1 MVSKKGVQFIN
12 VKKKKKKKKMAVK
25 TLKQDEKKKKKL
37 KMLANIFTN
46 VKYKNEYWC
55 IYNIATLFHF
65 SIYTHS

>member
-1 MVSKKGVQFIN
+1 MFSKKGVQFIN
-12 VKKKKKKKKMAVK
+12 LKKKKKKKKMAVK
-25 TLKQDEKKKKKL
+25 TLKQDEKKIL

-65 SIYTHS
+65 SKYTHS

>member
-1 MVSKKGVQFIN
+1 MVSKKGVQFTN
-12 VKKKKKKKKMAVK
+12 VKKKKKMAVK

-65 SIYTHS
+65 SIYTRC